1 MSDKQNNPEEF
12 ARILAAEL
20 GKLNIQSNKTTICEY
35 SKVLGV
41 NLSQQ
46 LRIVF
51 VDN

>member
-20 GKLNIQSNKTTICEY
+20 GKLNIQSNKTKVYEY
-35 SKVLGV
+35 SKVLVV
-41 NLSQQ
+41 NLLQQ
-46 LRIVF
+46 LPTAF